1 MKKLLLF
8 AILIASFTTI
18 YADNIDRN
26 AAYEKAVSFMQQ
38 KNPSIR
44 FNKNKARKIVGKTTE
59 NTLPYYVFNAESNQG
74 FVIVSGNDQ
83 TEPIMGYSEN
93 GSFDSDNIPPA
104 LQFMLDRYAEEL
116 DSINAEEP
124 INENVTNPR
133 KVVSLPRTAIEPFCT
148 RMWGQAAPYCNLA
161 PTFDGGICAIGC
173 LAVAVSIA
181 MGYFSWPKVT
191 TSIPAYITTTNKI
204 SMDELQPLAID
215 WNNML
220 DGYFSQPTSQQ
231 KNAVAKLMLYV
242 CQALKVDF
250 LKGIAGNAVVSSAIY
265 GLTNYFDYDSG
276 LYHTNCIDYETI
288 NDFTDAVYSELS
300 QGHPVIFDG
309 FSLSTPTSNAAGHA
323 FVCDGYEQNDM
334 FHINWGWYGF
344 CNGYFRLTM
353 LNPYKTTRNRNY
365 TRNLGVMLGLQPN
378 GWKENTGISYPTEDM
393 SLQFLSINPNENG
406 IRITLQNG
414 YNTKQTFENAIAIYD
429 NNLNFVKL
437 ISDIDTTTFNKNGWS
452 YKTYS
457 SISYENV
464 AYGTYKVIPVSRICG
479 EEKWHFDR
487 CLGTYAYLEAIV
499 DDGNITYL
507 PIESLVVNSFSVLES
522 DKGNGIGAPQTAIL
536 NVTNNSFDNY
546 NKNMYLFANKQL
558 NMIQGLRI
566 PMNSTVDIPV
576 EFVPYVAGDYKLE
589 ICKDAEGDFP
599 IASTNTIVNDIVNY
613 GDENTN
619 YRIISAKII
628 NDNANIINGVGNIIS
643 DNYKVTFSLTNI
655 DSVQVFNDYVR
666 FSLSMDQSVVSAWE
680 STQLEHVRLLP
691 GETKIY
697 TYESNDLLWA
707 NKSYVFRIMT
717 KWNSLASMDNVNDW
731 SKSKSY
737 QVFATPYTIARVIG
751 IRYWTGDGNTYRL
764 NVNKNVDLFMP
775 ENALAI
781 SFDNPDISTWPTNII
796 PNSNPNTLYYFNG
809 KANYP
814 NLNNVIY
821 EGKADSIIFTDGYPA
836 LVPEDFKAN
845 FISYTR
851 TFNKGV
857 NGNDKIYNW
866 STIVLPFDVQ
876 SVTNTT
882 DSIDIDWFHH
892 SDELNKDFWL
902 CKYHGKENYELFFDY
917 ADEFKANTPYIISVS
932 GDERTNAPSLVNK
945 PILFS
950 SKDVEVK
957 SGSLYEDTY
966 DFDFEGTTTG
976 LDIDENFIYMLLD
989 NGDGNNFE
997 YVGTKATIN
1006 PFQAYFV
1013 SEIAPNNFNSK
1024 LKIIILHE
1032 NNEMTGIKNIMD
1044 VPKEN
1049 VIYDMSGRRIYKNQL
1064 QKGIYIIN
1072 GKKQVFSK

>member
-124 INENVTNPR
+124 INENVNNPR

-148 RMWGQAAPYCNLA
+148 RLWGQSSPFYNLA
-161 PTFDGGICAIGC
+161 PIYEERRCAIGC

-181 MGYFSWPKVT
+181 MGYYNWPEKT
-191 TSIPAYITTTNKI
+191 TSIPAYVTTTNNI
-204 SMDELQPLAID
+204 SMDELKPCNID
-215 WNNML
+215 WNNII
-220 DGYFSQPTSQQ
+220 DSYFIPTTEAQR
-231 KNAVAKLMLYV
+231 NAVAKLMLYIS
-242 CQALKVDF
+242 QALKTDF
-250 LKGIAGNAVVSSAIY
+250 LKGSAGNATISTAIY
-265 GLTNYFDYDSG
+265 GLINYFDYDPALQHVFSSDFDS
-276 LYHTNCIDYETI
+276 TNDFIETI
-288 NDFTDAVYSELS
+288 YAEISH
-300 QGHPVIFDG
+300 GRPVIFDG
-309 FSLSTPTSNAAGHA
+309 FSLNTPTANAAGHA

-334 FHINWGWYGF
+334 FHFNWGWQGF
-344 CNGYFRLTM
+344 CNGYFRLTL
-353 LNPYKTTRNRNY
+353 LNPYKATRNRNY
-365 TRNLGVMLGLQPN
+365 TRNLGAMIHFQPN
-378 GWKENTGISYPTEDM
+378 SWNGDVEEISKSEDM
-393 SLQFLSINPNENG
+393 SLQFLSINPNNND

-414 YNTKQTFENAIAIYD
+414 YNSKLTFENAVALYD
-429 NNLNFVKL
+429 GELSL
-437 ISDIDTTTFNKNGWS
+437 IKIISKIDTTDFSKYGWT

-457 SISYENV
+457 SISYDNV
-464 AYGTYKVIPVSRICG
+464 SDGKYKVIPVSRICG
-479 EEKWHFDR
+479 EERWHFDR
-487 CLGTYAYLEAIV
+487 SLGTYAYIEVELRE
-499 DDGNITYL
+499 GRPTYS
-507 PIESLVVNSFSVLES
+507 PIETIVVNSFSVLES
-522 DKGNGIGAPQTAIL
+522 DQGNGIGAPQTAVL
-536 NVTNNSFDNY
+536 NITNNSFDKY
-546 NKNMYLFANKQL
+546 DKTIYLFANKQL
-558 NMIQGLRI
+558 NTIRGMQI
-566 PMNSTVDIPV
+566 PMNSTIDIPI
-576 EFVPYVAGDYKLE
+576 EFIPYISGDYKLE
-589 ICKDAEGDFP
+589 VCKDIEGDFP
-599 IASTNTIVNDIVNY
+599 IAITYSNAIDVINY
-613 GDENTN
+613 GNENTN
-619 YRIISAKII
+619 YRIIK
-628 NDNANIINGVGNIIS
+628 ANIIDDNTINNNGSGYLFS
-643 DNYKVTFSLTNI
+643 DKYKITFSLTNV
-655 DSVQVFNDYVR
+655 DSEQTFNDFVR
-666 FSLSMDQSVVSAWE
+666 FSLSIDKSVVSAWE
-680 STQLEHVRLLP
+680 STDLRHVRLAP
-691 GETKIY
+691 NETKY
-697 TYESNDLLWA
+697 FTFETNKLLRE
-707 NKSYVFRIMT
+707 NNYVFRIMT
-717 KWNSLASMDNVNDW
+717 KWNSLASMDNVNEW
-731 SKSKSY
+731 AQPGSY
-737 QVFATPYTIARVIG
+737 QVYESPYTINKAIG
-751 IRYWTGDGNTYRL
+751 YRYWTNEGELLGKFL
-764 NVNKNVDLFMP
+764 NKINDFEIP
-775 ENALAI
+775 ENAVAI

-821 EGKADSIIFTDGYPA
+821 EGKADSIIFIDGYPA
-836 LVPEDFKAN
+836 LVPENFKAN
-845 FISYTR
+845 YISYTR

-857 NGNDKIYNW
+857 NGTDKIYNW

-997 YVGTKATIN
+997 YVGTKASIN
-1006 PFQAYFV
+1006 PFQAYFI

-1032 NNEMTGIKNIMD
+1032 NNEMTGIKNIME

>member
-124 INENVTNPR
+124 INENVNNPR
-133 KVVSLPRTAIEPFCT
+133 KVVSLPRTAIEPFNPRKWFQTSPYYNMCPIDDGT
-148 RMWGQAAPYCNLA
+148 RCS
-161 PTFDGGICAIGC
+161 TGC
-173 LAVAVSIA
+173 LATAIAIA
-181 MGYFSWPKVT
+181 MGCYNWPQKT
-191 TSIPAYITTTNKI
+191 TSIPAYTTTTKKFF
-204 SMDELQPLAID
+204 MKELDAWEID
-215 WNNML
+215 WNNIL
-220 DGYFSQPTSQQ
+220 DRYDYQYTSAQS
-231 KNAVAKLMLYV
+231 NAVAKFMLYV
-242 CQALKVDF
+242 AQGIKADFSKEAVNAL
-250 LKGIAGNAVVSSAIY
+250 ISSAIY
-265 GLTNYFDYDSG
+265 ALVNYFDYDPNI
-276 LYHTNCIDYETI
+276 YHVYCSDYDTL
-288 NDFTDAVYSELS
+288 NDFADVIYSEIS
-300 QGHPVIFDG
+300 QGRPVVLDG
-309 FSLSTPTSNAAGHA
+309 FSLNTPTSNYAGHA
-323 FVCDGYEQNDM
+323 FICDGYDKDDL
-334 FHINWGWYGF
+334 FHIDWGWSGY
-344 CNGYFRLTM
+344 CNGFFRLSM

-365 TRNLGVMLGLQPN
+365 SNNLGALLGMQPN
-378 GWKENTGISYPTEDM
+378 GWKENTGMSYPTEDM
-393 SLQFLSINPNENG
+393 SLQFLSINPNDNG

-429 NNLNFVKL
+429 NDLNFVKL

-464 AYGTYKVIPVSRICG
+464 ADGTYKVIPVSRICG
-479 EEKWHFDR
+479 EEGWHFDR

-499 DDGNITYL
+499 NKGNIAYS
-507 PIESLVVNSFSVLES
+507 PIETIVVNSFSVLES

-536 NVTNNSFDNY
+536 NVTNNSFEKYD
-546 NKNMYLFANKQL
+546 KNIYLVANKQL
-558 NMIQGLRI
+558 NMIHGLRI
-566 PMNSTVDIPV
+566 PMNSTENIQF
-576 EFVPYVAGDYKLE
+576 EFVPYIAGNYNLE
-589 ICKDAEGDFP
+589 ICKDKEGDFP
-599 IASTNTIVNDIVNY
+599 IASTTTYVSDQIEY
-613 GDENTN
+613 GNESKN
-619 YRIISAKII
+619 YRIIQAEII
-628 NDNANIINGVGNIIS
+628 NDNANVENGIGYVYT
-643 DNYKVTFSLTNI
+643 DKYKVTFNLTNI
-655 DSVQVFNDYVR
+655 DSVQTFNDYVR
-666 FSLSMDQSVVSAWE
+666 FSLSISQSTVSAWE
-680 STQLEHVRLLP
+680 TSELHHIRLKP
-691 GETKIY
+691 KETK
-697 TYESNDLLWA
+697 TFTFESNELSLT
-707 NKSYVFRIMT
+707 NNNYVFRIMT
-717 KWNSLASMDNVNDW
+717 KWNTYASMDNVVDW
-731 SKSKSY
+731 SKRGTY
-737 QVFATPYTIARVIG
+737 QILSTPYTIGRSNGV
-751 IRYWTGDGNTYRL
+751 RFWTIDGVSSGQISINNDT
-764 NVNKNVDLFMP
+764 FETP
-775 ENALAI
+775 ENVVAI
-781 SFDNPDISTWPTNII
+781 SFDNPENSTWPTNII
-796 PNSNPNTLYYFNG
+796 PNNNPNTLYYFNG

-821 EGKADSIIFTDGYPA
+821 EGKADSIIFIDGYPA
-836 LVPEDFKAN
+836 FVPEKFKAN
-845 FISYTR
+845 YISYTR

-957 SGSLYEDTY
+957 YGSLYEDTY

-976 LDIDENFIYMLLD
+976 LNIDENYIYMLLD

-1006 PFQAYFV
+1006 PFQAFFI
-1013 SEIAPNNFNSK
+1013 SDIAPNNFNSK
-1024 LKIIILHE
+1024 LNIIILHE

-1049 VIYDMSGRRIYKNQL
+1049 VIYDMSGKRIYKNQL
-1064 QKGIYIIN
+1064 QKGVYIIN
-1072 GKKQVFSK
+1072 GKKLVFSK